1 MAININTMNVHEFL
15 NDCKVKVWQGTYSIV
30 KATLIKGE
38 YFAAISDFNEFTL
51 IQKQEHVEVDNVI
64 QEEKG
69 WCVLS
74 FDTTL
79 PFQMIGFI
87 TSVSR
92 ELADKQISI
101 FAMSAYS
108 TEHILVKE
116 HDLDK
121 AVATL
126 KELGCVVD
134 FF

>member
-1 MAININTMNVHEFL
+1 MNVHEFL

>member
-69 WCVLS
+69 WRVLS

-121 AVATL
+121 AVTTL

>member
-69 WCVLS
+69 WRVLS

-92 ELADKQISI
+92 ELADKKISI

-121 AVATL
+121 AVITL